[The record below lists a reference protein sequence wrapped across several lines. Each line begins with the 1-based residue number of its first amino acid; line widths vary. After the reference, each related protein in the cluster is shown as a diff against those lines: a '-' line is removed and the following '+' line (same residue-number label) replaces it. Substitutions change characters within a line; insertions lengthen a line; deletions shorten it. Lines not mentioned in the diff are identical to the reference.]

1 MRNLIVPSNR
11 PHGQRIPSVFPAL
24 YAISVTAVTCTQ
36 RPLPLTTAS
45 APDYRCD
52 SSREGGRTEE
62 ALSRYPDRKESH
74 EGDTRPETAVFTRI
88 LN

>member
-1 MRNLIVPSNR
+1 MGHSLVRYVNANIIKHWFREIGIPLLDWPLHSPNLNLIE
-11 PHGQRIPSVFPAL
+11 
-24 YAISVTAVTCTQ
+24 
-36 RPLPLTTAS
+36 
-45 APDYRCD
+45 CD